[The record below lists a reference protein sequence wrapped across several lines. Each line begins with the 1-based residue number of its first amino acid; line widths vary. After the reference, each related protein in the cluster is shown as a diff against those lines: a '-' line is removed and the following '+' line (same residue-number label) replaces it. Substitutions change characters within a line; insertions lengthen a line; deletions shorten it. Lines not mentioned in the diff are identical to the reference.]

1 MNASKSCLRINCIS
15 PSKMLFQYQIL
26 SLMRDL
32 AKGLVA
38 SIPIIVYSPI
48 VNLLTMSS

>member
-1 MNASKSCLRINCIS
+1 MNASKSCLRINCS
-15 PSKMLFQYQIL
+15 RPCKMLFQHQTL
-26 SLMRDL
+26 ALMRDL

-38 SIPIIVYSPI
+38 LIPIIVYSPI